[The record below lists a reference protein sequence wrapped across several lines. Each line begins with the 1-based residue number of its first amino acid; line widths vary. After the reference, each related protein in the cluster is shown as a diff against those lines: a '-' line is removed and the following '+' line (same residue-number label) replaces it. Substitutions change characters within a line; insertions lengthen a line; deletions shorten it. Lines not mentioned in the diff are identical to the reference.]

1 MDDAFLKVRSI
12 RPDAILVVADP
23 LLANLQP
30 KIAEFL
36 IQNRLPSIYTYREQ
50 VLAGGLISYA
60 TNYYELFRRAA
71 TVADKILKGAKP
83 SNLPVEQPTK
93 FELVINLKTAK
104 ALGLTV
110 PPDVAPRRRGDRMRR
125 REFITLL
132 GGAVAAWPLAAR
144 AQKRS
149 YRIGWLVFGGTTLGP
164 IDQSLK
170 DALAQAGLVDGRNIE
185 IIFRYANGN
194 SDRLRELAAELVAQK
209 PDLLLAVG
217 GDLIKALFEASKGSI
232 PIVGGVSDSPIRAG
246 AAVSLA
252 RPSKNFTGVTFLT
265 DEMAAKRMELLK
277 EVAPNAR
284 RVAVIFNPQHFD
296 DEVTFARR
304 GAETLGI
311 ELTTHPINS
320 AADLDAALHAAS
332 AGGADSLFV
341 ISSRV
346 TGLVAGKI
354 AQHGQE
360 RRLPVIASW
369 REFVASGA
377 LLSYGPSRIFEAKR
391 LAGYVQKILNGAKPA
406 DLPIEQ
412 PVKFELV
419 INLKTAKALS
429 LNVPLP
435 LLDRADELI
444 E

>member
-1 MDDAFLKVRSI
+1 
-12 RPDAILVVADP
+12 
-23 LLANLQP
+23 
-30 KIAEFL
+30 
-36 IQNRLPSIYTYREQ
+36 
-50 VLAGGLISYA
+50 
-60 TNYYELFRRAA
+60 
-71 TVADKILKGAKP
+71 
-83 SNLPVEQPTK
+83 
-93 FELVINLKTAK
+93 
-104 ALGLTV
+104 
-110 PPDVAPRRRGDRMRR
+110 MRR

-149 YRIGWLVFGGTTLGP
+149 SRIGWLVFGGTTLGP

-232 PIVGGVSDSPIRAG
+232 PIVGGVSDSPIRMG

-277 EVAPNAR
+277 DVAPNAR